1 MSLGFHRP
9 CLLPGILAE
18 KSYSFKV
25 SAQVT
30 APSLP
35 QAFLG
40 FPSHLAIFAPLSA
53 HLAQEGSCIRHVLNN
68 AKGHFYLMLR
78 DAGR

>member
-1 MSLGFHRP
+1 MHLVLGFHRL

-30 APSLP
+30 APSCL
-35 QAFLG
+35 QAFLV
-40 FPSHLAIFAPLSA
+40 SLHT
-53 HLAQEGSCIRHVLNN
+53 
-68 AKGHFYLMLR
+68 
-78 DAGR
+78 